1 MATPPQPNRAPKP
14 GKPGDQPTNV
24 PEPSNTR
31 PPAQP
36 TPNQPQK
43 PLTGKEEDVDEPM
56 NEPRPGEPQDE
67 QDKNE
72 IKGM

>member
-1 MATPPQPNRAPKP
+1 MATPPASAPKP

-36 TPNQPQK
+36 TPNQPTK
-43 PLTGKEEDVDEPM
+43 PLTGGEGEDVDKPQ
-56 NEPRPGEPQDE
+56 PGEPQDE

>member
-1 MATPPQPNRAPKP
+1 MANPPNSAPKP
-14 GKPGDQPTNV
+14 GKPGDQPTDV

-31 PPAQP
+31 PPAHP

-43 PLTGKEEDVDEPM
+43 PLTGGEKPQPE
-56 NEPRPGEPQDE
+56 EPQDE

>member
-1 MATPPQPNRAPKP
+1 MATTPSSAPKP

-31 PPAQP
+31 PPASPTPTQP
-36 TPNQPQK
+36 TK
-43 PLTGKEEDVDEPM
+43 PLTGEGEGDGEDQPEPQ
-56 NEPRPGEPQDE
+56 EPQDE

>member
-1 MATPPQPNRAPKP
+1 MATPPANAPKP

-36 TPNQPQK
+36 TPSQPQK
-43 PLTGKEEDVDEPM
+43 PLTGEDVDKPQ
-56 NEPRPGEPQDE
+56 PGEPQDE